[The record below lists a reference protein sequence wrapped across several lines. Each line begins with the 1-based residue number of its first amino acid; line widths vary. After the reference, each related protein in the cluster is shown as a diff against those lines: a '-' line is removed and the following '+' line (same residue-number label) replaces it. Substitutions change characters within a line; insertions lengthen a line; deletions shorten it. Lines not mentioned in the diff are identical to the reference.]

1 MHSGQNLGPDPVE
14 NLSSNPSPGQ
24 IQSPDT
30 DWDGAFAATVEH
42 LFIDVQNVQIR
53 IKNVKKRNKNKKRL

>member
-1 MHSGQNLGPDPVE
+1 MHSGQNPGPDPVE

-42 LFIDVQNVQIR
+42 LFM
-53 IKNVKKRNKNKKRL
+53 NKTFKYE